1 MGCYIL
7 SMAEA
12 EAINKSQRVNC
23 QYRQPPILFNH
34 DTSNLTDITV
44 AIYKIFLELFL
55 LGKGTFCY
63 QRPPKDLFPPFFFEK
78 KNPYFF
84 EKKKKLN
91 LIEIDSLSTFS
102 GFLNR

>member
-1 MGCYIL
+1 
-7 SMAEA
+7 MAEA

-55 LGKGTFCY
+55 LGKGNFLL
-63 QRPPKDLFPPFFFEK
+63 PKAAQG
-78 KNPYFF
+78 
-84 EKKKKLN
+84 
-91 LIEIDSLSTFS
+91 SLSSIF
-102 GFLNR
+102 F